1 MAIKEEKWSHDAKH
15 LLGLQGLSEQIGK
28 IKEE

>member
-1 MAIKEEKWSHDAKH
+1 MAIKEEKWSQDANY
-15 LLGLQGLSEQIGK
+15 LSGLQGLSKQIGK